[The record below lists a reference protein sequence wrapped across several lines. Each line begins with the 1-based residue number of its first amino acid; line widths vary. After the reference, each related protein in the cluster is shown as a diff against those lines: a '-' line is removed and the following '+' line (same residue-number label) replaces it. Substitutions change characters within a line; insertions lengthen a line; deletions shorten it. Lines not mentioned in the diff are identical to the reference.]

1 MYIFFNA
8 WNDLSSL
15 RGALK
20 YKYVNC
26 NIVSKSLTEAFPE
39 KPSLYAFNSGDTDTF
54 LPDKYFSNSIAVKSP
69 TPLAFTISA
78 AIIADG
84 KSANFS
90 TFDKPPLLVAVI
102 KISSCLNVVGLITT
116 FTPLF
121 KIHSVV
127 PRASLVVTDLILP
140 HFGALLTNGLFI
152 VSSLGATNS
161 VAFTV
166 ATTANVSS
174 LDGNFTVSLLGAMK
188 LMIKFSSVT

>member
-1 MYIFFNA
+1 M
-8 WNDLSSL
+8 
-15 RGALK
+15 
-20 YKYVNC
+20 
-26 NIVSKSLTEAFPE
+26 VSKSLTEAFPE

-84 KSANFS
+84 KSVNFS

-116 FTPLF
+116 LTPLF

-174 LDGNFTVSLLGAMK
+174 FDGNFTVSLLGAMK